1 MKSTFGKSLLQG
13 REDYSPKAKKLLE
26 KYDGKRVKKVVINRT
41 PLNSFLM
48 GVLNAITFGQF
59 KKKMKGKPY
68 DKLFHLRMDLH
79 TESGVVSIE
88 KNEVVTLVENPKTAK
103 NAETMEVKKFPKNMT
118 LRNMLELTRNIIGN
132 YKFFKYQAKDLNCQ
146 QFILDI
152 LTTNK
157 LGDAKHRDFVK
168 QDTNS
173 LFDKYNGLRKTA
185 NTLTDIAAKFDVIK
199 QGGQIAQDTPM
210 KERQLLTQD
219 LEKVF
224 DKYDKPKL
232 VKGEG
237 FLEDAGAYADEI
249 NAEFQNI
256 VGGGFFDDIGQNIK
270 RKLTTPKGRREY
282 AKSIIPPDIKF
293 IARQRAWEYSP
304 ANIDRR
310 LDSFVGSGF
319 IDVVGALLKG
329 LDNIRKGERNRAI
342 SYRDLARI

>member
-1 MKSTFGKSLLQG
+1 MKSTFGRSLLQG

-26 KYDGKRVKKVVINRT
+26 KYDGKRIKKVVINRT

-103 NAETMEVKKFPKNMT
+103 NAETMEVKKFSKNMT

-185 NTLTDIAAKFDVIK
+185 STLTDIAAGFDVVK
-199 QGGQIAQDTPM
+199 QGGRIAQDTPM
-210 KERQLLTQD
+210 KERQH
-219 LEKVF
+219 
-224 DKYDKPKL
+224 
-232 VKGEG
+232 
-237 FLEDAGAYADEI
+237 
-249 NAEFQNI
+249 
-256 VGGGFFDDIGQNIK
+256 
-270 RKLTTPKGRREY
+270 
-282 AKSIIPPDIKF
+282 
-293 IARQRAWEYSP
+293 
-304 ANIDRR
+304 
-310 LDSFVGSGF
+310 
-319 IDVVGALLKG
+319 
-329 LDNIRKGERNRAI
+329 
-342 SYRDLARI
+342 

>member
-103 NAETMEVKKFPKNMT
+103 NAEIMEVKKFPKNMT

-146 QFILDI
+146 KFILD
-152 LTTNK
+152 N
-157 LGDAKHRDFVK
+157 D
-168 QDTNS
+168 
-173 LFDKYNGLRKTA
+173 DK
-185 NTLTDIAAKFDVIK
+185 
-199 QGGQIAQDTPM
+199 
-210 KERQLLTQD
+210 
-219 LEKVF
+219 
-224 DKYDKPKL
+224 
-232 VKGEG
+232 
-237 FLEDAGAYADEI
+237 
-249 NAEFQNI
+249 
-256 VGGGFFDDIGQNIK
+256 
-270 RKLTTPKGRREY
+270 
-282 AKSIIPPDIKF
+282 
-293 IARQRAWEYSP
+293 
-304 ANIDRR
+304 
-310 LDSFVGSGF
+310 
-319 IDVVGALLKG
+319 
-329 LDNIRKGERNRAI
+329 
-342 SYRDLARI
+342 

>member
-1 MKSTFGKSLLQG
+1 MRIQEYL
-13 REDYSPKAKKLLE
+13 
-26 KYDGKRVKKVVINRT
+26 
-41 PLNSFLM
+41 
-48 GVLNAITFGQF
+48 
-59 KKKMKGKPY
+59 
-68 DKLFHLRMDLH
+68 
-79 TESGVVSIE
+79 
-88 KNEVVTLVENPKTAK
+88 ENPLLL
-103 NAETMEVKKFPKNMT
+103 P
-118 LRNMLELTRNIIGN
+118 I
-132 YKFFKYQAKDLNCQ
+132 
-146 QFILDI
+146 I

-224 DKYDKPKL
+224 EKYDKPKL

-256 VGGGFFDDIGQNIK
+256 VGGGFFDDM
-270 RKLTTPKGRREY
+270 
-282 AKSIIPPDIKF
+282 
-293 IARQRAWEYSP
+293 
-304 ANIDRR
+304 
-310 LDSFVGSGF
+310 
-319 IDVVGALLKG
+319 
-329 LDNIRKGERNRAI
+329 
-342 SYRDLARI
+342 